1 MAIDLSSVQVNKD
14 SFIKLDDLKT
24 IKSAVK
30 EEVARRIWYDDIS
43 TYSSSTYDY
52 TASELSSEKILSA
65 HLQKIIRPMQAINPQ
80 AIGFND

>member
-14 SFIKLDDLKT
+14 NFIKLDDLKT

-43 TYSSSTYDY
+43 AYSSSTYDY
-52 TASELSSEKILSA
+52 TT
-65 HLQKIIRPMQAINPQ
+65 
-80 AIGFND
+80 

>member
-1 MAIDLSSVQVNKD
+1 MAIDLSSIQVNKD
-14 SFIKLDDLKT
+14 NFIKLDDLKT
-24 IKSAVK
+24 IKLAVK

-52 TASELSSEKILSA
+52 TPSELSSEKILSA

-80 AIGFND
+80 IIGFND